1 MGFLHLV
8 YPHCVCAC
16 PPIFQSKSSFA
27 CTNGFLEVKPFI
39 WTTTVEDFLLEDR
52 RYRLSFGR
60 LSLQTF
66 IWKTVVTDFPC
77 FTKQIFGSF
86 QSNVYASKRGRESE
100 NVFVPS
106 RLHPDAIAG
115 RVAVVDRDAAYCD
128 VVECRDQLCDEQ
140 QKKLE
145 YSITVV
151 GENVL
156 TSTGKN

>member
-66 IWKTVVTDFPC
+66 HVLLNRSSARFSPTSTLRNAGAKVKTSSFLRA
-77 FTKQIFGSF
+77 FTPMRS
-86 QSNVYASKRGRESE
+86 
-100 NVFVPS
+100 
-106 RLHPDAIAG
+106 
-115 RVAVVDRDAAYCD
+115 RVASQSSTETPPTATSLSAATNSATNN
-128 VVECRDQLCDEQ
+128 RKNSNTL
-140 QKKLE
+140 
-145 YSITVV
+145 SPSSAR
-151 GENVL
+151 
-156 TSTGKN
+156 TSLQAQVRTNKNE